1 MLTGKGALYMGATE
15 NLAKNLRAL
24 RAIQGCS
31 LVHYAKLLNISK
43 STLQEIEHGHPPHLD
58 TVECIARSLNIPVS
72 VLLSDAFSPDQNDH
86 AIRLL
91 LKLDWY
97 SSWEPQDR
105 ETLLSLCGEI
115 VKLLNKYPPERFVPS
130 APRG

>member
-1 MLTGKGALYMGATE
+1 MGATQ

-31 LVHYAKLLNISK
+31 LVHYAKILNISK

-58 TVECIARSLNIPVS
+58 TVECIAQSLNIPVP
-72 VLLSDAFSPDQNDH
+72 VLLSDTLSSDQTNYT
-86 AIRLL
+86 IKLL

-97 SSWEPQDR
+97 SSWAPQDR
-105 ETLLSLCGEI
+105 ETLLSLCSEI
-115 VKLLNKYPPERFVPS
+115 IQLLNKYPPEPS
-130 APRG
+130 ASSIQF

>member
-1 MLTGKGALYMGATE
+1 MLKRKGALIMGATE

-72 VLLSDAFSPDQNDH
+72 ILLSDAFSPDL
-86 AIRLL
+86 AWKSCWML
-91 LKLDWY
+91 
-97 SSWEPQDR
+97 SSSDF
-105 ETLLSLCGEI
+105 
-115 VKLLNKYPPERFVPS
+115 ER
-130 APRG
+130 